1 VVKILSSLPSARSP
15 YGEKVVAKWVE
26 NHLDDGWTAC
36 FNVNWLPGPETDVL
50 LLHLTHGVTAI
61 EVKGHSLDEIVSFG
75 PNDAEFSD
83 GQNKHPA
90 LQARQAS
97 QHLSSWA
104 KGLGTTTANGV
115 PWISSTACLP
125 RIKRADFLERFDNPE
140 VARQARSMIFEDDLE
155 GTGSFIGILQRVRLS
170 PPVGGNPPRLSSD
183 VKDQVGWLIS
193 ELTDSLTPSGSAS
206 GTHQASGV
214 RVGAEEVAEGI
225 AREFPWGQEGTSK
238 VVFRGLP
245 GTGKTSILLEIAR
258 QHAQQGAN
266 VLYVTYNKT
275 LAANVRAL
283 TARMSNDDVE
293 FGHGPEGGW
302 KITALD
308 LWQLYAYVTE
318 LNLPQRMTSRRYTR
332 WEKKY
337 DRGLRKALTQF
348 TERFDTV
355 LIDEAQDISD
365 TGFRYALGLR
375 DPDASVFVALGDGQ
389 LLYRKDVAPELK
401 DWLSTVD
408 HERHL
413 FRSFRKSHA
422 SDLVIKAFIEHGTN
436 LDQATLA
443 LTSEVANE
451 TQKKEAGKGRPKG
464 TIDLIRNTGK
474 ITVHEREGERLQPA
488 VYQWELHEYLRKWR
502 DESSDGVVDALV
514 IFRRREDIDSSA
526 VRVTLDGGGIPYSDL
541 LREDNRRNPTPER
554 GVRLTTFHSSR
565 GLRAKYAIVFGFD
578 QMRDL
583 PQEHHLAAIALSR
596 ATDETVVVVAKDSPS
611 KYLHM
616 LRGIHDQA
624 RSMRVA

>member
-1 VVKILSSLPSARSP
+1 MVNILSPLPSSRSP
-15 YGEKVVAKWVE
+15 YGEQLVATWVKDY
-26 NHLDDGWTAC
+26 LDDGWTGC
-36 FNVNWLPGPETDVL
+36 FNVNWLPVPETDVL
-50 LLHLTHGVTAI
+50 LLHPTHGVTAI
-61 EVKGHSLDEIVSFG
+61 EVKGHSLDEILTFG
-75 PNDAEFSD
+75 PNQVEFSD

-90 LQARQAS
+90 LQARQS
-97 QHLSSWA
+97 GQRLSSWA
-104 KGLGTTTANGV
+104 KDLGTTTPNGV
-115 PWISSTACLP
+115 PWISSTSCFP

-140 VARQARSMIFEDDLE
+140 VVRQAQSMIFEDDLAS
-155 GTGSFIGILQRVRLS
+155 TGSVIGVLQRARLA
-170 PPVGGNPPRLSSD
+170 PPIGGNPPRIS
-183 VKDQVGWLIS
+183 KDLKRQVDWLIG
-193 ELTDSLTPSGSAS
+193 ELGDSLKASESAPTPHNAS
-206 GTHQASGV
+206 TG
-214 RVGAEEVAEGI
+214 RVGAEQVAE
-225 AREFPWGQEGTSK
+225 AVAEEFPWGKDGTSK

-266 VLYVTYNKT
+266 VLYVTFNKT

-283 TARMSNDDVE
+283 AARMSNDDVE

-308 LWQLYAYVTE
+308 LWQLYGYVTE
-318 LNLPQRMTSRRYTR
+318 LALPRRMTSRRYRR

-337 DRGLRKALTQF
+337 HRALGKALTRF
-348 TERFDTV
+348 PERYDTV

-365 TGFRYALGLR
+365 IGFRYALGLR
-375 DPDASVFVALGDGQ
+375 DADASVFVALGDGQ
-389 LLYRKDVAPELK
+389 LLYRKDLAPELK
-401 DWLSTVD
+401 NWLTTAD
-408 HERHL
+408 EERHL

-443 LTSEVANE
+443 LKSEVANE
-451 TQKKEAGKGRPKG
+451 TEKKAAGKSRAKG
-464 TIDLIRNTGK
+464 TIDLIRNAGK

-502 DESSDGVVDALV
+502 HESPDGVIDALV
-514 IFRRREDIDSSA
+514 IFRRKEDIDSSA
-526 VRVTLDGGGIPYSDL
+526 VRITLDGGGIPYSDL

-611 KYLHM
+611 TYLQM
-616 LRGIHDQA
+616 LRSIHNQA
-624 RSMRVA
+624 RSMRAA

>member
-1 VVKILSSLPSARSP
+1 MVNILSPLPSSRSP

-26 NHLDDGWTAC
+26 DHLDDGWTAC
-36 FNVNWLPGPETDVL
+36 FNVNWLPVPETDVL
-50 LLHLTHGVTAI
+50 LLHPTHGVTAI
-61 EVKGHSLDEIVSFG
+61 EVKGHSLDEILSFS
-75 PNDAEFSD
+75 PNEAEFSD
-83 GQNKHPA
+83 GQTNHPA
-90 LQARQAS
+90 HQARRAS
-97 QHLSSWA
+97 QHLRGWA
-104 KGLGTTTANGV
+104 KGLGTTTPNGV
-115 PWISSTACLP
+115 PWISSTACFP

-140 VARQARSMIFEDDLE
+140 VIRQARSMVFEDDMDS
-155 GTGSFIGILQRVRLS
+155 TGSFIGILQGVRLS
-170 PPVGGNPPRLSSD
+170 PPVGGNPPRLSSY

-206 GTHQASGV
+206 APHSASGV
-214 RVGAEEVAEGI
+214 RVGAEEVAAAI
-225 AREFPWGQEGTSK
+225 AEEFPWGKEGTSK

-266 VLYVTYNKT
+266 VLYVTFNKT

-283 TARMSNDDVE
+283 AARMSNDDVE

-308 LWQLYAYVTE
+308 LWQLYGYVTE
-318 LNLPQRMTSRRYTR
+318 LALPRRMTTRRYRR
-332 WEKKY
+332 WENKY
-337 DRGLRKALTQF
+337 DRALGKALTRF
-348 TERFDTV
+348 PERYDTV

-365 TGFRYALGLR
+365 IGFRYALGLR
-375 DPDASVFVALGDGQ
+375 DADASVFVALGDGQ

-401 DWLSTVD
+401 NWLTTVD
-408 HERHL
+408 EERHL

-443 LTSEVANE
+443 LKSEVANE
-451 TQKKEAGKGRPKG
+451 TEKKAAGKSRAKG
-464 TIDLIRNTGK
+464 TIDLIRNAGK

-502 DESSDGVVDALV
+502 HESPDGVIDALV
-514 IFRRREDIDSSA
+514 IFRRKEDIDSSA
-526 VRVTLDGGGIPYSDL
+526 VRITLDGGGIPYSDL

-611 KYLHM
+611 TYLQM
-616 LRGIHDQA
+616 LRGIHNQA
-624 RSMRVA
+624 RSMRAA

>member
-1 VVKILSSLPSARSP
+1 MVTILSSLPSARSP

-26 NHLDDGWTAC
+26 DHLDDVWTGF
-36 FNVNWLPGPETDVL
+36 FNVNWLPVPETDVL
-50 LLHLTHGVTAI
+50 LLHPSHGVSAI
-61 EVKGHSLDEIVSFG
+61 EVKGHSLDEILSFG
-75 PNDAEFSD
+75 PNHAEFSD
-83 GQNKHPA
+83 GQKKHPA

-97 QHLSSWA
+97 QRLSSWA

-115 PWISSTACLP
+115 PWISSTSCFP
-125 RIKRADFLERFDNPE
+125 RIRRADFLERFDNPE
-140 VARQARSMIFEDDLE
+140 VIRQAQSMIFEDDME
-155 GTGSFIGILQRVRLS
+155 SIGSFIGVLQSARLT
-170 PPVGGNPPRLSSD
+170 PPVGGVPPRISRDLKQQVSWL
-183 VKDQVGWLIS
+183 KD
-193 ELTDSLTPSGSAS
+193 ELEDSLKAS
-206 GTHQASGV
+206 GTSSSSPQASV
-214 RVGAEEVAEGI
+214 ARVGADGVAAAI
-225 AREFPWGQEGTSK
+225 AEEFPWGQEGTSK

-258 QHAQQGAN
+258 QHARQGAN

-283 TARMSNDDVE
+283 TARMSNEDVE

-318 LNLPQRMTSRRYTR
+318 VNLPQRMTSNRYKR
-332 WEKKY
+332 FEKKY
-337 DRGLRKALTQF
+337 DRALGKALTKF

-355 LIDEAQDISD
+355 LIDEAQDLSD
-365 TGFRYALGLR
+365 PGFRYALGLR

-389 LLYRKDVAPELK
+389 LLYRKDVAPELR
-401 DWLSTVD
+401 DWLGNVD

-422 SDLVIKAFIEHGTN
+422 SDLVIKAFIEHGTD
-436 LDQATLA
+436 LDHATRA
-443 LTSEVANE
+443 LEAEVADE
-451 TQKKEAGKGRPKG
+451 AQKKATGTGRTKG
-464 TIDLIRNTGK
+464 TIDLIRNAGK
-474 ITVHEREGERLQPA
+474 INLREREGDRLQPA
-488 VYQWELHEYLRKWR
+488 IYQWELHEYLRKWR
-502 DESSDGVVDALV
+502 EESPDGVVDALV

-526 VRVTLDGGGIPYSDL
+526 VRVTLDGGSIPYSDL
-541 LREDNRRNPTPER
+541 LKEDNRRNPTPER

-578 QMRDL
+578 QMPDL
-583 PQEHHLAAIALSR
+583 PHDHHLAAIALSR
-596 ATDETVVVVAKDSPS
+596 ATDETVVVVAKDSKS

-616 LRGIHDQA
+616 LRGIHDHA
-624 RSMRVA
+624 RSMKRA